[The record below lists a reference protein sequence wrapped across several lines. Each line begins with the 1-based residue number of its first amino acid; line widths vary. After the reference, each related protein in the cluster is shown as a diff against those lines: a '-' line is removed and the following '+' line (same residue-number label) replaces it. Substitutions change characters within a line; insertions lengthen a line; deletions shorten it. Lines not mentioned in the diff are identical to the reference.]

1 MVLSQDYA
9 TKSINQSGGL
19 LASGVCRVLRK
30 ASKLGVQTS
39 VCQQAQGCN
48 RVRTHPYSCVGIGAR
63 SGSRRILQP
72 EAQIEVSK
80 RGWRRASMNRPQK
93 KAPGAGEQKLTRAE
107 TADLV
112 NHERIETESQVRAL
126 AGIAAEQHAEVF
138 ERASRSGRPTARRI
152 AEEAGKEGPVI
163 DLDETGYPVPERA
176 LKYWKMREEMQELLG
191 LISAARSAIRK
202 ENQEDRIFVEI
213 RLQE

>member
-1 MVLSQDYA
+1 
-9 TKSINQSGGL
+9 
-19 LASGVCRVLRK
+19 
-30 ASKLGVQTS
+30 
-39 VCQQAQGCN
+39 
-48 RVRTHPYSCVGIGAR
+48 
-63 SGSRRILQP
+63 
-72 EAQIEVSK
+72 
-80 RGWRRASMNRPQK
+80 MNRPQK

-213 RLQE
+213 RLQEIVAILNDAYRQFALAVPYAVCPTCQGRAPDTCRLCTGRGVISKFRYDTCVPSDLKAVRDKATKKSA